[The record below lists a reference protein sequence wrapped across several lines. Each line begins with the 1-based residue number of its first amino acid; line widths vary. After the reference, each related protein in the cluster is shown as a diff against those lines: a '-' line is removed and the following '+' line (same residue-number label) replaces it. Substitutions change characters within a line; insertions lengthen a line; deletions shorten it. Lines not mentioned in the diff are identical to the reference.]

1 MTIEDLDDIL
11 REIETKSISHPNL
24 TRVWIEY
31 LNIKKQKLEMA
42 ITEAKYMLNQIET
55 IDDMSWN
62 AIMCLASF
70 SETMREHT
78 T

>member
-1 MTIEDLDDIL
+1 MTIEDLHIIL
-11 REIETKSISHPNL
+11 REIENKSISHPNL

-42 ITEAKYMLNQIET
+42 IIEAKNMLNQIEN
-55 IDDMSWN
+55 IDDMSWKE
-62 AIMCLASF
+62 IICLTSF